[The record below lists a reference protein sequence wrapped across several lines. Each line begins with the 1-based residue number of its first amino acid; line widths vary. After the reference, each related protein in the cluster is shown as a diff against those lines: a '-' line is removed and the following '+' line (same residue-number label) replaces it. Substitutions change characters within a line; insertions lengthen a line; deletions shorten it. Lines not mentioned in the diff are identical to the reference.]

1 MKSFHMPFEEIDNME
16 LELLLELIAT
26 QNKID
31 DSLLP
36 ENEILSID
44 EVLPI

>member
-1 MKSFHMPFEEIDNME
+1 MKSFNMSFVEIDNME

-26 QNKID
+26 QNKVD
-31 DSLLP
+31 ESLLP
-36 ENEILSID
+36 ENKLVSID

>member
-1 MKSFHMPFEEIDNME
+1 ME

-26 QNKID
+26 QNKVD
-31 DSLLP
+31 ESLLP
-36 ENEILSID
+36 ENKLVSID